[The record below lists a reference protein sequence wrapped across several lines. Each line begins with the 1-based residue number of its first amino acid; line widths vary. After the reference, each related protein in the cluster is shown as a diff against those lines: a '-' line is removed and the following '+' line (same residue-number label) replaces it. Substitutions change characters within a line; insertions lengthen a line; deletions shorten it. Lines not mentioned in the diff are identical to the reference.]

1 MALLQLQDFLMKIM
15 QKKNIIKMIGKTIIM
30 RGLILEEKMLAY
42 LEQYG
47 NQFLYQKAG
56 FILGTQRRVGTE
68 PLASEAVKIAL
79 ALGTSVEYIGTK

>member
-1 MALLQLQDFLMKIM
+1 
-15 QKKNIIKMIGKTIIM
+15 MIGKTIIM

-56 FILGTQRRVGTE
+56 FILGT
-68 PLASEAVKIAL
+68 
-79 ALGTSVEYIGTK
+79 

>member
-1 MALLQLQDFLMKIM
+1 MAFFYPKLRTLLY
-15 QKKNIIKMIGKTIIM
+15 TI
-30 RGLILEEKMLAY
+30 EEKMLAY

-79 ALGTSVEYIGTK
+79 ALGTSVEYIVTGSDASGGCLVANEM